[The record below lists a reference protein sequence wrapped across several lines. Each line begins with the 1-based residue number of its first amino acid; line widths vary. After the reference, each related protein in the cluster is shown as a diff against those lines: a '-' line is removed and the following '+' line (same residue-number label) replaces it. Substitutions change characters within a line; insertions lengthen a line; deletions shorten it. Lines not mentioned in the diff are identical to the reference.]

1 MRNDLK
7 DTKKMLKEYYN
18 TKKKVF
24 YLNERILNYKHLRE
38 DDKSCEEVLSAEKE
52 MLEEYKKKIKEYVFI
67 ESILETEFPEKRKI
81 LDSRYLH
88 GKTWQ
93 YVALNNYVS
102 LRHCF
107 NVVNEVLEKIQQS
120 YQELYGESI

>member
-7 DTKKMLKEYYN
+7 DTRKILKEYYN

-81 LDSRYLH
+81 IDARYLY

-93 YVALNNYVS
+93 YVALNNYIS
-102 LRHCF
+102 LMNCL
-107 NVVNEVLEKIQQS
+107 NIVNEDLERIKQS
-120 YQELYGESI
+120 NKE